1 VGGGRGARHAHTI
14 NKQNIRDPH
23 THTHSQAQNKSAIV
37 GNCAISTA
45 MVCGIMRL
53 CAVRVWVCVCVS
65 QRVLRMA
72 LKEWNG
78 GNGAGEAPGRPQ
90 SFNWG
95 RGSNVANFRST
106 PDSISISISH
116 SKGVPLTDNHP
127 HRRRRRS
134 RRPRWVSVYYY
145 RLIDT
150 ASGVTTVQSLG
161 IHFIASHF
169 RRQSIGHMRCIQFK
183 KEC

>member
-1 VGGGRGARHAHTI
+1 
-14 NKQNIRDPH
+14 
-23 THTHSQAQNKSAIV
+23 
-37 GNCAISTA
+37 
-45 MVCGIMRL
+45 
-53 CAVRVWVCVCVS
+53 
-65 QRVLRMA
+65 MA

-90 SFNWG
+90 SFNWR

-127 HRRRRRS
+127 HPHRRRR

-169 RRQSIGHMRCIQFK
+169 RRQSIGHMRCTQFK
-183 KEC
+183 KECYKIYIHRDFLTFFFKLKKNLKKYYYIHSYKLGGPHW